1 MKKRQLY
8 TLKAFSN
15 TRSFSFYVVA
25 SNTEKALAAGKK
37 EYPYMSIYL
46 LEELGEVI
54 VDR

>member
-1 MKKRQLY
+1 MKKKQLY

-25 SNTEKALAAGKK
+25 SNIDKAIAAGKT

-46 LEELGEVI
+46 LEEVGEVI
-54 VDR
+54 VV